1 MINLKVKHTVKVA
14 LMVFKG
20 LNITGVL
27 TKTIVATKER
37 LEGVRGE
44 EGEGA
49 LEAVTPAQQRREMEL
64 VRKEVYIYTLSR
76 CSCTYVCI

>member
-1 MINLKVKHTVKVA
+1 
-14 LMVFKG
+14 MVFKG

-64 VRKEVYIYTLSR
+64 VRKEVYIYPVSLFLYLCMYLASIMQFH
-76 CSCTYVCI
+76 YNHCIDM

>member
-1 MINLKVKHTVKVA
+1 M
-14 LMVFKG
+14 MFKG
-20 LNITGVL
+20 LNITGML

-64 VRKEVYIYTLSR
+64 VRKEVYIPCLAVPVPM
-76 CSCTYVCI
+76 YVSSIYHAVPL